1 MENRVR
7 EDRQREDGEPV
18 DMFFEFPENNR
29 LLPID
34 NEAGSLFW
42 IFSPTPYIANPVDCE

>member
-7 EDRQREDGEPV
+7 ADRQREDGEPV